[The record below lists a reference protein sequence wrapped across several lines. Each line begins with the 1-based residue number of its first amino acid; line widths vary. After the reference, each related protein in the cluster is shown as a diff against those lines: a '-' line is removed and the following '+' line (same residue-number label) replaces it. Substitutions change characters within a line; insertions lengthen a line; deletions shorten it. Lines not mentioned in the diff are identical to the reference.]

1 MTTRVNGQQLQPS
14 RYKFDELVEAFIE
27 CRDVIE
33 AIKERHKQELAK
45 PNQLKE
51 MLTERLLDMLAST
64 GQDMARTKF
73 GTVSAATRDTASCSD
88 PNIFVDYVREHD
100 AYELMD
106 RRPNST
112 ACRAFLDEHGELPPG
127 VKLNVLR
134 YVNVR
139 AASHT
144 ENV

>member
-1 MTTRVNGQQLQPS
+1 MNGRPLRRS
-14 RYKFDELVEAFIE
+14 KYRLDELVEAYIDCRRMIE
-27 CRDVIE
+27 SIE
-33 AIKERHKQELAK
+33 ERHKQELAK
-45 PNQLKE
+45 PRKLKE
-51 MLTERLLDMLAST
+51 MLTERLLDMLAAT
-64 GQDMARTKF
+64 GQEMARTKF

-112 ACRAFLDEHGELPPG
+112 ACRAFLEEHGELPPG
-127 VKLNVLR
+127 VKLNVLQ

-139 AASHT
+139 AAHT
-144 ENV
+144 EGS